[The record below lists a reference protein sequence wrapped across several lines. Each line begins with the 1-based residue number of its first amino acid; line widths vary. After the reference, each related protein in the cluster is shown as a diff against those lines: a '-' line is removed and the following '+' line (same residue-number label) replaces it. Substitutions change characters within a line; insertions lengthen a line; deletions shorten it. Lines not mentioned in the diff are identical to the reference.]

1 MVSLRRRGKSNLP
14 NQMFAVS
21 VQRLLFVEA
30 MEEYE
35 AKINNA
41 KDSKNAGCC
50 LRWSGPVMY

>member
-1 MVSLRRRGKSNLP
+1 MVSLRHRGKSNLP

-21 VQRLLFVEA
+21 VSRLLFVEA

-50 LRWSGPVMY
+50 LRWSGLVMY